1 MYLWL
6 NLVRK
11 HFIESSTLSSN
22 ELNLLI
28 DYVYFCL
35 NNILSANQRNFILF
49 QINLNDTSNQQ
60 QQQANGFN
68 ELLTFVSIKNYLV
81 FNELITQNGMSMIS
95 LKKIQTFL
103 FDFIL
108 TSGLITENK

>member
-49 QINLNDTSNQQ
+49 QINLNDSNNEQP
-60 QQQANGFN
+60 NGFN
-68 ELLTFVSIKNYLV
+68 ELLTFVSIKNYQV
-81 FNELITQNGMSMIS
+81 FNDLITQNGMSMIS
-95 LKKIQTFL
+95 LKKIQKFL
-103 FDFIL
+103 FDFIF
-108 TSGLITENK
+108 TSGFITENK